1 MNHQQPAAEVTG
13 PVTDGPAIAP
23 PTLPAVLARH
33 ASLTPGKT
41 AIICRQR
48 SVSYAELDIE
58 SGRTAQAILASG
70 LQRGSR
76 ISYLGKE
83 SERYYEVVF
92 ACAKS
97 GAVMVPINWRLTAT
111 EVTHIISDSG
121 TELIFT
127 EEQFRPVVERVIEDL
142 GGNVRVVSLDG
153 PPDEFQSDDFRR
165 FKADV
170 GAIPG
175 PPVRWPRSDDAF
187 VQMYTSGTTGLP
199 KGVVLAQRSFF
210 AVRDALAAAG
220 LDWIDWRPGDVNLIG
235 IPGFHIGGLWW
246 AMQAFIAG
254 VTNVALRAFISS
266 DAVHE
271 IREHGV
277 TTTCV
282 VPAMLQM
289 MLDEPASRDGGLSTL
304 RKVVYGGAP
313 ISASLLR
320 RGMDVLGCEFAQIYG
335 LTETGNTAVCLPPSE
350 HVPNRGRLQAAGRP
364 YPGFQ
369 IKIIDSDGRELPA
382 DEIGE
387 VCIQTPAHML
397 GYWNLPEAT
406 AATLVDGWIHTGDAG
421 FLDREGFVFIRD
433 RIKDTI
439 IIAGENVYPAEIE
452 NALGRHPA
460 VREVAVVGI
469 PHERW
474 GEAAHAYIVLEPGQQ
489 VSTRALLSSAREHLA
504 DFKIPTSVDYI
515 DRLPRNPS
523 GKVLRRTL
531 RDQFWQEMAR
541 QVN

>member
-1 MNHQQPAAEVTG
+1 MKQQQMAGVTVPA
-13 PVTDGPAIAP
+13 TDGPAIPP

-33 ASLTPGKT
+33 ASLTPATT

-48 SVSYAELDIE
+48 SVSYAELHTE
-58 SGRTAQAILASG
+58 SGRTARAILASG

-83 SERYYEVVF
+83 FERYYEVVF

-111 EVTHIISDSG
+111 EVTHIIRDSG
-121 TELIFT
+121 TELVFT
-127 EEQFRPVVERVIEDL
+127 EQQFRPVVDQVIQDL
-142 GGNVRVVSLDG
+142 GGAAGVTVISLDG
-153 PPDEFQSDDFRR
+153 PDDEFRR
-165 FKADV
+165 FKDDV
-170 GAIPG
+170 TAIPC
-175 PPVRWPRSDDAF
+175 PPVRWARADDAF

-220 LDWIDWRPGDVNLIG
+220 LDWIDWRTGDVNLIG

-254 VTNVALRAFISS
+254 VTNVALREFISS

-313 ISASLLR
+313 ISETLLQ

-350 HVPNRGRLQAAGRP
+350 HLPDRGRLQAAGRP

-369 IKIIDSDGRELPA
+369 IKIIDGDGRELPT

-387 VCIQTPAHML
+387 VCIRTPAHML
-397 GYWNLPEAT
+397 EYWNLPEAT
-406 AATLVDGWIHTGDAG
+406 ATTLVDGWIHTGDAG
-421 FLDREGFVFIRD
+421 FLDRDGFVFIRD

-452 NALGRHPA
+452 NALNRHPA

>member
-1 MNHQQPAAEVTG
+1 MMKQQQQAARVT
-13 PVTDGPAIAP
+13 VSATDGPSIPP

-33 ASLTPGKT
+33 ASLTPAKT

-48 SVSYAELDIE
+48 SVSYAELHTE
-58 SGRTAQAILASG
+58 SGRTARAILASG

-111 EVTHIISDSG
+111 EVAHIIRDSG

-127 EEQFRPVVERVIEDL
+127 EQQFRPVVEQVIQDL
-142 GGNVRVVSLDG
+142 GGSAGVTVVSLDG
-153 PPDEFQSDDFRR
+153 PDDEFRR
-165 FKADV
+165 FKDDV
-170 GAIPG
+170 TEIAC
-175 PPVRWPRSDDAF
+175 PPVRWARADDAF

-289 MLDEPASRDGGLSTL
+289 MLDEPASRDGLSTL

-313 ISASLLR
+313 ISETLLQL
-320 RGMDVLGCEFAQIYG
+320 GMDVLGCEFAQIYG

-350 HVPNRGRLQAAGRP
+350 HVPDRGRLQAAGRP

-369 IKIIDSDGRELPA
+369 IKIIDGDGRELPT

-387 VCIQTPAHML
+387 VCIRTPAHML
-397 GYWNLPEAT
+397 EYWNLPEAT
-406 AATLVDGWIHTGDAG
+406 ATTLVDGWIHTGDAG
-421 FLDREGFVFIRD
+421 FLDQDGFVFIRD

-452 NALGRHPA
+452 NALNRHPA

-489 VSTRALLSSAREHLA
+489 VSTRALLSSARDHLA
-504 DFKIPTSVDYI
+504 DFKIPTSVHYI